1 LFGCCKLGHSG
12 LGADFGRNDPEHWRK
27 VGLIDF
33 DAEMP
38 PVDPVDDEQYYAV
51 QDEQEE
57 EMEFLTGGT
66 FNEEGLQGP
75 MTFSKVKV

>member
-1 LFGCCKLGHSG
+1 
-12 LGADFGRNDPEHWRK
+12 
-27 VGLIDF
+27 
-33 DAEMP
+33 MP
-38 PVDPVDDEQYYAV
+38 PVDLVDDEQYYAV

-75 MTFSKVKV
+75 HDFRTGEMEDTEETEE